1 MNRKNYFAPTVEVE
15 AFRAEQGF
23 AVSGETALDIV
34 INGDFTEEDVVW

>member
-1 MNRKNYFAPTVEVE
+1 MTRKNYFAPTVEVE

-34 INGDFTEEDVVW
+34 INDNFTEEDVAW